1 MRLNRQTWV
10 FLIPPLVWL
19 GWYCL
24 PDAPPFWALAKHWRI
39 TLTMAFG
46 SFIGGATSEAGGAVA
61 FPVFTKVLAIP
72 PAHAK
77 LFSLATQSIGMGSG
91 FLTIL
96 ILRIPVEWRA
106 VGWVVMG
113 SVAMLPVGF
122 SLSVALPSSAVRILF
137 TVVQCS
143 FALALWW
150 HNRDAERDRHYSL
163 PRFGAVEKA
172 TLLVFGMVGGLVSGL
187 LGSGLEVIVFSVLVL
202 LFRMCEK
209 TATPTVIVM
218 MVLTSW
224 SGFAMVAAAGQFVP
238 PVTEYWLAAIPIV
251 VVGAPLGVYVC
262 SLMPRMAVVNTL
274 IVLILAELASSLALI
289 PLNLAIASGSALL
302 FLVFSGLYYAM
313 YRSRRYVQA
322 IRNRP

>member
-1 MRLNRQTWV
+1 MPIDRTLV

-19 GWYCL
+19 GWCFL
-24 PDAPPFWALAKHWRI
+24 PDQPPFWALAKHWQI

-61 FPVFTKVLAIP
+61 FPVFTKLLAIP

-77 LFSLATQSIGMGSG
+77 LFSIATQSIGMGSG

-96 ILRIPVEWRA
+96 LLRIRVEWRA
-106 VGWVVMG
+106 VAWVVLG
-113 SVAMLPVGF
+113 SVPMLPVGF
-122 SLSVALPSSAVRILF
+122 ALSALLPSSAVRILF

-150 HNRDAERDRHYSL
+150 HNLDPDRDRHDGL
-163 PRFGAVEKA
+163 PRFGSLEKGI
-172 TLLVFGMVGGLVSGL
+172 LLAFGMVGGLVSGL
-187 LGSGLEVIVFSVLVL
+187 LGSGLEIIVFSVLVL

-209 TATPTVIVM
+209 AATPTVIVM

-224 SGFAMVAAAGQFVP
+224 SGFAMIVGAGQFVP
-238 PVTEYWLAAIPIV
+238 PVSEYWLAAIPIV

-262 SLMPRMAVVNTL
+262 SRMSRMLVARTL
-274 IVLILAELASSLALI
+274 IALILAEFASSIVLI
-289 PLNLAIASGSALL
+289 PLSREIAAGSVAL
-302 FLVFSGLYYAM
+302 FFGFSSVYYLM
-313 YRSRRYVQA
+313 YRSRRYV
-322 IRNRP
+322 

>member
-1 MRLNRQTWV
+1 MPSSRTLV

-19 GWYCL
+19 GWYFL
-24 PDAPPFWALAKHWRI
+24 PGHPPFWALVKHWQI

-61 FPVFTKVLAIP
+61 FPVFTKLLAIP
-72 PAHAK
+72 PAQAK

-96 ILRIPVEWRA
+96 LLRIRVEWRA
-106 VGWVVMG
+106 VAWVVLG
-113 SVAMLPVGF
+113 SVPMLAVGL
-122 SLSVALPSSAVRILF
+122 SLSALLPPSVVRILF

-150 HNRDAERDRHYSL
+150 HNLDPDRDRHAGL
-163 PRFGAVEKA
+163 PRFNALEKGI
-172 TLLVFGMVGGLVSGL
+172 LLAFGMIGGLVSGL
-187 LGSGLEVIVFSVLVL
+187 LGSGLEIIVFSVLVL

-209 TATPTVIVM
+209 SATPTVIVM

-224 SGFAMVAAAGQFVP
+224 SGFAMIVGAGQFVP

-251 VVGAPLGVYVC
+251 AMGAPLGVYVC
-262 SLMPRMAVVNTL
+262 SRMSRMLVVRTL
-274 IVLILAELASSLALI
+274 ILLILAELASSLVLI
-289 PLNLAIASGSALL
+289 PLSREIAAGSIAL
-302 FLVFSGLYYAM
+302 FLGFSCVYYLM
-313 YRSRRYVQA
+313 YRSRRYV
-322 IRNRP
+322 

>member
-1 MRLNRQTWV
+1 MRLNRTLV
-10 FLIPPLVWL
+10 FLLPPLVWL
-19 GWYCL
+19 LWYCL
-24 PDAPPFWALAKHWRI
+24 PDNPPFWALAKHWRI

-61 FPVFTKVLAIP
+61 FPVFTKVLGIP

-96 ILRIPVEWRA
+96 LLRIRVEWRA
-106 VGWVVMG
+106 VAWVVLG
-113 SVAMLPVGF
+113 SIPMLPVGF
-122 SLSVALPSSAVRILF
+122 SLSAALPSSAVRMVF

-150 HNRDAERDRHYSL
+150 HNRDPDRDRNEGL
-163 PRFGAVEKA
+163 IRFGGVEKA
-172 TLLVFGMVGGLVSGL
+172 VLLAFGMLGGLISGL
-187 LGSGLEVIVFSVLVL
+187 LGSGLEIIVFSVLVL
-202 LFRMCEK
+202 WFRMCEK
-209 TATPTVIVM
+209 AATPTVIVM

-224 SGFAMVAAAGQFVP
+224 SGFAMVAKAGLFVP

-262 SLMPRMAVVNTL
+262 SRMSRMLVVRTL

-289 PLNLAIASGSALL
+289 PLNRDVAIGAAAL
-302 FLVFSGLYYAM
+302 FTGFSTVYYLM
-313 YRSRRYVQA
+313 YRSRRYV
-322 IRNRP
+322 